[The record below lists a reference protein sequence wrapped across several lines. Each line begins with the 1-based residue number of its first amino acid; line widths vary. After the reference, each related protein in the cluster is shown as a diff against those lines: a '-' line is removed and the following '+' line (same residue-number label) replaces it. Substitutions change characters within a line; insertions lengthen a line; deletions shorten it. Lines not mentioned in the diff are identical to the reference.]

1 MQQYEAQPLVLD
13 TCAQVRGIPSRELMR
28 DARMAA
34 WRGRADG
41 CCGDT
46 GPKGCSL
53 EAAAPGHRENIFPV
67 GRERGELCL
76 VLVPGFSA
84 KPARERVGSS
94 LLGVLSLPC
103 SAGCPGS
110 LVA

>member
-46 GPKGCSL
+46 RPKGRSL
-53 EAAAPGHRENIFPV
+53 EGAAPGHRENIFPV
-67 GRERGELCL
+67 GEEGGELCL

-84 KPARERVGSS
+84 KPARVGSS